1 MNNKEK
7 YFLFKTAKEYKSWE
21 ERGIKHPGWV
31 ARMRGPNAKPFNK
44 DKVRAYATLMSLFM
58 PGASIGANA
67 PLLTMGPLDGRAKKQ
82 KKDLEAKKKRGEE
95 LTEQDIANL
104 EYLSSE
110 GGKE

>member
-1 MNNKEK
+1 MNGLAAYSLIK
-7 YFLFKTAKEYKSWE
+7 LAKEYKSFE
-21 ERGIKHPGWV
+21 ERGIKNPGWV
-31 ARMRGPNAKPFNK
+31 ARMRGPNFKPFNK

-58 PGASIGANA
+58 PGASTGAYA
-67 PLLTMGPLDGRAKKQ
+67 PLHTTGPLGGRSKEQ

-110 GGKE
+110 EGKG